1 MVSKKVDRLAAA
13 AARFGV
19 LVLVLPVCTALPAS
33 AQVPDVAIYTCIDAK
48 GRKLTSD
55 RPIPECSDREQ
66 KVLNPS
72 GTVKGKIG
80 PVLTAHERAEVEAR
94 ERAEQEERARLAEEK
109 RRDRALMVRYP
120 NKDVHERERVEAL
133 NQVTLVIATGAGRI
147 KELQEQRVVLDREL
161 EFYQKDPSK
170 MPPLLRR
177 QIDENTEDL
186 AVQQRFLAD
195 KQAEIKRVNDRFD
208 AELARLKQLWLLQR
222 PILTPAPKTP

>member
-1 MVSKKVDRLAAA
+1 
-13 AARFGV
+13 
-19 LVLVLPVCTALPAS
+19 
-33 AQVPDVAIYTCIDAK
+33 
-48 GRKLTSD
+48 
-55 RPIPECSDREQ
+55 
-66 KVLNPS
+66 
-72 GTVKGKIG
+72 
-80 PVLTAHERAEVEAR
+80 
-94 ERAEQEERARLAEEK
+94 
-109 RRDRALMVRYP
+109 MVRYP